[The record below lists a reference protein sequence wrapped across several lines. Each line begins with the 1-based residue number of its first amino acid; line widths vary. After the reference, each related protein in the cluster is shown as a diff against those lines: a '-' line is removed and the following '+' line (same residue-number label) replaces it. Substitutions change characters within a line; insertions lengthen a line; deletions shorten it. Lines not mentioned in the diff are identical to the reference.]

1 MSELTTKQVLQN
13 QQRQIL
19 IGRVKLA
26 NLMKLKEGDFA
37 SYVKEIEDNP
47 LFQRLCHPEQL
58 EEKVISYRRFPR
70 TDLAHS
76 FYELREGTIADSSSP
91 EIGSLIK
98 GREKL
103 IPLIRSLG
111 IDKFKKYFLYDETG
125 VSYEEISSACN
136 LRDSEVKEI
145 MEFTNEFSI
154 FSEFFN
160 PSTIAFEDNV
170 HYTKVAHIKRDNSG
184 EFVICFFSPHLAR
197 GRYIINYQRLASIKR
212 ENVFSRNEIG
222 GIETLVRRVEYI
234 NARKSVLYQVIQ
246 KLIQYQKAYFNSG
259 DWLDMRPLTQQEV
272 AQQIGANPS
281 TISRIIMWRSVV
293 TPRGEE
299 KSISDFFF
307 SKTRKAKNLIRNAID
322 DEKEPSSDEEIKH
335 LLETEFGFGVSR
347 RLVSRCRA
355 ELKIAPSIGKG
366 GRKKKAC
373 LAPM

>member
-13 QQRQIL
+13 QQRQVL

-91 EIGSLIK
+91 EMSSLIK

-154 FSEFFN
+154 LSEFFN

-197 GRYIINYQRLASIKR
+197 GRYIINYQRLEGLKR
-212 ENVFSRNEIG
+212 KNVFSKKETSNM
-222 GIETLVRRVEYI
+222 ETLIHRIEYV
-234 NARKSVLYQVIQ
+234 NTRKSVLYQVIQ

-259 DWLDMRPLTQQEV
+259 DWLDLCPLTQQEV
-272 AQQIGANPS
+272 AHQIGANPG
-281 TISRIIMWRSVV
+281 TISRIITCRSVV
-293 TPRGEE
+293 TPWEEE
-299 KSISDFFF
+299 KPIKDFFI
-307 SKTRKAKNLIRNAID
+307 SKTRKAKNLIKVTID
-322 DEKEPSSDEEIKH
+322 DEKESSSDEEIKH
-335 LLETEFGFGVSR
+335 LLETKFGFNVSR

-355 ELKIAPSIGKG
+355 ELRIAPSTGKE

-373 LAPM
+373 LAAM